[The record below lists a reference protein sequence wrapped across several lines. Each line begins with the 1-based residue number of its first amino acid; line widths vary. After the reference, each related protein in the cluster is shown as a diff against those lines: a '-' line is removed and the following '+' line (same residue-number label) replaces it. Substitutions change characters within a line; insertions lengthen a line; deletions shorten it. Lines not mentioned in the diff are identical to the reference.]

1 MSEQR
6 PCRMLGCCRMTAGYQ
21 TLRVDDAAL
30 REGKTAMAHKRRR
43 FGYRRIH
50 VLLRRE
56 GHASVVLPS
65 LVNIAVVNVAAPKI
79 SFLHAVTTDRESV
92 GDVQVWCSESEATLR
107 TCSERSLTA
116 FADLASFTNGHCR
129 SKIPNHQP
137 PANTP
142 PPRPAVRF
150 PARAARRHRC
160 WWRSTDEP
168 LRSSY

>member
-1 MSEQR
+1 MRSQVWRSGRQRGQAAEGAGGGEPEAEEALGRADAGTRGDAGTGFKKVVTPAARREAVAHLLVGLRMSEQQ

-50 VLLRRE
+50 FLLRRQ

-79 SFLHAVTTDRESV
+79 SFLHAVATDRESV
-92 GDVQVWCSESEATLR
+92 
-107 TCSERSLTA
+107 
-116 FADLASFTNGHCR
+116 
-129 SKIPNHQP
+129 
-137 PANTP
+137 
-142 PPRPAVRF
+142 
-150 PARAARRHRC
+150 
-160 WWRSTDEP
+160 
-168 LRSSY
+168 